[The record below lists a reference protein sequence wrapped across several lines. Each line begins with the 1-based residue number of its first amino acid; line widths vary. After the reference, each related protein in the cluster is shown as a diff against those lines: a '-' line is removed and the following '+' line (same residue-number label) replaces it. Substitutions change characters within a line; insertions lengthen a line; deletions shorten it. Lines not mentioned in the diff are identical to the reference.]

1 MKQLI
6 SFLKDLNEEIDYYS
20 RSIEMEGYSLHF
32 VVNSFASYSE
42 DDLKRIFK
50 EDYDKAEEIN
60 RRFEKLEECHNGTI
74 LELGKMCEKYD
85 KVAEC
90 LRMILDS
97 FNNLE
102 SENMK
107 ISIEGLENVIGGDT
121 WQNV

>member
-6 SFLKDLNEEIDYYS
+6 SSLKDLNDEIEYYS

-42 DDLKRIFK
+42 EDLKRIFK

-90 LRMILDS
+90 LRMILDN

-107 ISIEGLENVIGGDT
+107 ISIEDLENVVGGDT
-121 WQNV
+121 